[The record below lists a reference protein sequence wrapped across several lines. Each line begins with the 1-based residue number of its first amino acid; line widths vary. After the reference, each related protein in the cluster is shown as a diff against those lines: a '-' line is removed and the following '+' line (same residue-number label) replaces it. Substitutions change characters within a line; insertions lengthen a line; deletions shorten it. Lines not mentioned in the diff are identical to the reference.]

1 MATATA
7 TIGAA
12 VTSSDPERRQR
23 IADRIKLTAGQIFVG
38 IGFVVLW
45 EISYRIGMVKPLI
58 SRSPAQVWNFLVKI
72 VVDGTLWP
80 ALYSTLEATVIAFV
94 LASVTGIVI
103 GIGLGLFPRIEALI
117 DPYLSAVNAMPRIAF
132 APIFI
137 LIFGIGQPSKV
148 ALAFSVVVFI
158 LILNARAG
166 IRTVDRD
173 ILTMATVMNIT
184 KLQMFTKILLPSAIP
199 SIFAGLR
206 LGVIYGLLGVV
217 TSELIA
223 SRQGLGQLIA
233 WYAGTFVL
241 EGVYAVVIILALVAS
256 LMNVGMATLERKLL
270 RSRTA

>member
-184 KLQMFTKILLPSAIP
+184 KLQMFMKILLPSAIP